1 MDQKL
6 RVTSIVLTTA
16 NGMRVELTIP
26 EARELYDQL
35 TEMFGKTPV
44 NTPVIID
51 RHHWPMP
58 WRPYQPMWVSD
69 QTGDATPNPCRIVC
83 SAPSGLHTE
92 FHGVSWNT

>member
-44 NTPVIID
+44 EHT
-51 RHHWPMP
+51 RH
-58 WRPYQPMWVSD
+58 Y
-69 QTGDATPNPCRIVC
+69 
-83 SAPSGLHTE
+83 
-92 FHGVSWNT
+92 